1 MNSSGLRVGDIVKLN
16 SSYAT
21 MLYDG
26 NRSTRTIPRNSP
38 KDLTGEI
45 VNTRFENNHYLYGE
59 YAVVKWQNGF
69 KSETIHTSWLT
80 KISVYLVE

>member
-26 NRSTRTIPRNSP
+26 NQFNKEQYQEIHQ

-80 KISVYLVE
+80 KNIRYT